1 MKFKE
6 FNFCNQLLEGLEAMR
21 FDEATPVQSQTIPI
35 IMQGHDLIACAQT
48 GTGKTAAYL
57 LPIIHKLVTTAHQ
70 GINTVIL
77 VPTRELAIQI
87 DQQMEGFGYFMPV
100 SSTPI
105 YGGNDSS
112 EWDRQKNSLV
122 QGSDMVVTTPGRMLQ
137 HISMGYVQL
146 DKVQHLILDEADRM
160 LDMGFHEDIMQ
171 IVNLLPKERQTLMFS
186 ATMPP
191 KIWELARNILQ
202 NPQEISIAISKPAE
216 GILQAADMVY
226 DTQKIPLVN
235 LLLKDKNLPSIIVF
249 SSRKQSV
256 KEIAQSLKR
265 NGFNVG
271 AIHSDLEQKERE
283 EVLREFKNRNIQILV
298 ATDII
303 ARGIDIEKIDLVI
316 NFDVPRDAED
326 YVHRI
331 GRTARAQSQGVALT
345 FINEN
350 EILEFYKIEKLI
362 QTTVYK
368 VPLFPE
374 LGESPEYN
382 PEEAKKN
389 RKFNGGNKPRG
400 GKKFFKK
407 RNSRPQ
413 AGQ

>member
-1 MKFKE
+1 
-6 FNFCNQLLEGLEAMR
+6 
-21 FDEATPVQSQTIPI
+21 
-35 IMQGHDLIACAQT
+35 
-48 GTGKTAAYL
+48 
-57 LPIIHKLVTTAHQ
+57 
-70 GINTVIL
+70 
-77 VPTRELAIQI
+77 
-87 DQQMEGFGYFMPV
+87 
-100 SSTPI
+100 
-105 YGGNDSS
+105 
-112 EWDRQKNSLV
+112 
-122 QGSDMVVTTPGRMLQ
+122 
-137 HISMGYVQL
+137 
-146 DKVQHLILDEADRM
+146 
-160 LDMGFHEDIMQ
+160 
-171 IVNLLPKERQTLMFS
+171 
-186 ATMPP
+186 
-191 KIWELARNILQ
+191 
-202 NPQEISIAISKPAE
+202 
-216 GILQAADMVY
+216 
-226 DTQKIPLVN
+226 
-235 LLLKDKNLPSIIVF
+235 
-249 SSRKQSV
+249 
-256 KEIAQSLKR
+256 
-265 NGFNVG
+265 
-271 AIHSDLEQKERE
+271 
-283 EVLREFKNRNIQILV
+283 
-298 ATDII
+298 
-303 ARGIDIEKIDLVI
+303 VI